1 MCFNVSCTVV
11 DLVFHKSFECE
22 SYGLTT
28 EFHSKFVSV
37 RVRCTLF
44 SLQRFCQN
52 YVDSIVGLLDMLS
65 MLMCGMSSSR
75 CDVRS
80 QNAWVSGRRAS
91 GFDPLIMPHKVYGVP
106 SSIIQWIWFH
116 CRRNIPNNEILY
128 RYILLLLLFFRL
140 HKERSK
146 HLRPCSWL
154 KAKTFAFVPCVIS
167 HLFLSDPVCA

>member
-1 MCFNVSCTVV
+1 MQILGRGIINSNAPMCFNVSCTVV

-28 EFHSKFVSV
+28 EFHSKFISV
-37 RVRCTLF
+37 RMRCKLF

-80 QNAWVSGRRAS
+80 
-91 GFDPLIMPHKVYGVP
+91 
-106 SSIIQWIWFH
+106 
-116 CRRNIPNNEILY
+116 
-128 RYILLLLLFFRL
+128 
-140 HKERSK
+140 ERMSFGTS
-146 HLRPCSWL
+146 C
-154 KAKTFAFVPCVIS
+154 
-167 HLFLSDPVCA
+167 